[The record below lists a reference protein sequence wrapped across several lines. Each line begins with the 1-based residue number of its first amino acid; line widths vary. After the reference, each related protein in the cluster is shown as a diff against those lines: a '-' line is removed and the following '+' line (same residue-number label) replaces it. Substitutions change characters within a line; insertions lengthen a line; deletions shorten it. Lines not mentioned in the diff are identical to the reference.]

1 MLLNQLNPT
10 PNVKLGKITKMLGEE
25 FGVSFKNSFL
35 PKRKL
40 LELKETANLAVVK
53 LRNSNKKFQ
62 LEPEYAKFLG
72 IRDAIDTMLLE
83 GMYAESPKYMEMK
96 GMISDSVR
104 TLMDSGYTMDE
115 ACSECMNRYRMDN
128 RFAYDDDTIKHIII
142 KAAKDYM
149 DECGSGSLMSSVE
162 HQPDTDLNERLLAE
176 LAKEIG
182 IEMVDTSSYDAIEEK
197 LGQFAEVSG
206 KSRDAV
212 VGFLNGLDED
222 AMVNGIQMFGRKIA
236 QENYMAAA
244 ADAVVN
250 KQKEFEYPKGSGK
263 MHKAKMDKEV
273 ANKISDE
280 DDKKSNKVKEAFDSM
295 FDDILGEMI
304 AEEVNVEEAEVVMAV
319 RALADDIQDQVERLG
334 RMMNED
340 LPAIA
345 DQVRGEMGADKALS
359 FSDNING
366 LLSQHLEASKA
377 IKAGFDQAVAELSG
391 DAMPAD
397 GALGDTGELGG
408 DMDSDLGL
416 DEPQDDLEDN
426 IPASAGPE
434 EEPLGRAEI

>member
-10 PNVKLGKITKMLGEE
+10 PSSKLGKISKVLGEE
-25 FGVSFKNSFL
+25 FGVSFKKAFL

-72 IRDAIDTMLLE
+72 IRDAIDVMLAE
-83 GMYAESPKYMEMK
+83 GMYAESPAYMEMK

-104 TLMDSGYTMDE
+104 QLMDSGYTMDE

-128 RFAYDDDTIKHIII
+128 RFAYDDDTAKTIVI

-149 DECGSGSLMSSVE
+149 DECGSGAVMASAENVNS
-162 HQPDTDLNERLLAE
+162 DLSERLLAE
-176 LAKEIG
+176 LAKEVG
-182 IEMVDTSSYDAIEEK
+182 VEMVDTSSYDAIEEK

-212 VGFLNGLDED
+212 VGFLNGLEED
-222 AMVNGIQMFGRKIA
+222 ALTAGIQMFGRKIGEQNKFTGA
-236 QENYMAAA
+236 RKDAIAAGK
-244 ADAVVN
+244 D
-250 KQKEFEYPKGSGK
+250 EFEVDG
-263 MHKAKMDKEV
+263 EV
-273 ANKISDE
+273 YKVTGDTSNE
-280 DDKKSNKVKEAFDSM
+280 KKQDKVKEAFDSM
-295 FDDILGEMI
+295 FDDILSEMI
-304 AEEVNVEEAEVVMAV
+304 NEEVNVEEAEVVMAV

-345 DQVRGEMGADKALS
+345 DQVRGEMGGDKAVS

-366 LLSQHLEASKA
+366 LLSQHLEATKA
-377 IKAGFDQAVAELSG
+377 IKSGFDQAVAELSG
-391 DAMPAD
+391 EGFVAGGAMA
-397 GALGDTGELGG
+397 DTGDLGG
-408 DMDSDLGL
+408 DDLDTGDMGL
-416 DEPQDDLEDN
+416 GEPEGDLEDN